1 MFQETVHHAESRKH
15 EKVIHCNRRIVPV
28 QLISMSKVAVFQEFH
43 MAQDNQENHD
53 ATKAFQRLNASIS
66 SQITSP

>member
-1 MFQETVHHAESRKH
+1 MLQEAEHHAKPRKH
-15 EKVIHCNRRIVPV
+15 EKVIHCNRRVMPV
-28 QLISMSKVAVFQEFH
+28 QFISMTKVAVFQEFH